1 MDRRELLQ
9 WSAMAVAAASLADKA
24 FAQGAPAPA
33 PAAKFSLDAYSRNLQ
48 WCRTPQDLA
57 KAVVDL
63 GLGSTDLSVGGA
75 GAHVDFAQVKTALPA
90 FVNGLKAGGIAVRCV
105 TLPIVDADSPGAEAA
120 LDAAASS
127 GIGYY
132 TWSGLTYEPGKDLQ
146 GQINALKPRVQKLA
160 KLNEKYKIKG
170 LYHPVA
176 GVTNVGSSFF
186 DILEVLQTVNPQFT
200 GIQYDTASLLQ
211 PVREVF
217 VSHMRLGAPYIGGMA
232 LNDAAISLDIPVY
245 EYGPFDPGKAN
256 ANAGPAGDNTGNADG
271 DPLAFGGG
279 GRPLPYKY
287 RPMRVGTGMIDL
299 IQIGRTLKEIG
310 FNGPIETQ
318 VNWPL
323 GGAENGADK
332 ISLPRQSVLG
342 QLKRDRLT
350 VEHGFFAAG
359 WNIDIARPAFLVA
372 RDRGGA
378 AAAPAGRGG
387 RGGRG
392 AAQ

>member
-1 MDRRELLQ
+1 MDRRQFLQ
-9 WSAMAVAAASLADKA
+9 TSSLVASAAALGTTA
-24 FAQGAPAPA
+24 FAQAPSAPG
-33 PAAKFSLDAYSRNLQ
+33 KSGLVVYSKHLQ
-48 WCRTPQDLA
+48 WLRTPQDVA
-57 KAVVDL
+57 TAVIDIGLERLDL
-63 GLGSTDLSVGGA
+63 TVAPYPG
-75 GAHVDFAQVKTALPA
+75 HVDPAKVKTDLPA
-90 FVNGLKAGGIAVRCV
+90 FVSALKQRGIAVPVV
-105 TLPIVDADSPGAEAA
+105 TTGIVDADSPNAEAI
-120 LDAAASS
+120 LDAASS
-127 GIGYY
+127 AGVTHYVWG
-132 TWSGLTYEPGKDLQ
+132 GLTYQAGTPYQAQLD
-146 GQINALKPRVQKLA
+146 ALKPRVQKLA

-176 GVTNVGSSFF
+176 GATNVGSSFF
-186 DILEVLQTVNPQFT
+186 DILDVLQTVNPQFT

-211 PVREVF
+211 PVRDVF

-232 LNDAAISLDIPVY
+232 LNDAAITLDIPFY
-245 EYGPFDPGKAN
+245 EYGPFDPN
-256 ANAGPAGDNTGNADG
+256 SSQDANAGPAGDNTGNADG

-287 RPMRVGTGMIDL
+287 HPMRVGTGMIDL
-299 IQIGRTLKEIG
+299 ILIGRTLKEIG

-323 GGAENGADK
+323 GGAESGADK
-332 ISLPRQSVLG
+332 VNLKRQSILG

-378 AAAPAGRGG
+378 APAPAGRGG

>member
-1 MDRRELLQ
+1 MDRRQFLQ
-9 WSAMAVAAASLADKA
+9 TSSLALSAAAVGSAA
-24 FAQGAPAPA
+24 FAQGAAPT
-33 PAAKFSLDAYSRNLQ
+33 KSGLVVYSKQLQ
-48 WCRTPQDLA
+48 WLRTPQDVA
-57 KAVVDL
+57 TAVVDI
-63 GLGSTDLSVGGA
+63 GLEKLDLTVTAYPG
-75 GAHVDFAQVKTALPA
+75 HVDPAKAKTDLPA
-90 FVNGLKAGGIAVRCV
+90 FVAALKQRGIAVPMI
-105 TLPIVDADSPGAEAA
+105 TTQIVDADSPNAEAI
-120 LDAAASS
+120 LDAASS
-127 GIGYY
+127 AGVTHYVWG
-132 TWSGLTYEPGKDLQ
+132 GLTYQTGTPYQAQLD
-146 GQINALKPRVQKLA
+146 ALKPRVQKLA

-176 GVTNVGSSFF
+176 GATNVGSSFL
-186 DILEVLQTVNPQFT
+186 DILDVLKTVNPQFT
-200 GIQYDTASLLQ
+200 AVQYDTASLLQ
-211 PVREVF
+211 PVRDVF
-217 VSHMRLGAPYIGGMA
+217 VSHMRLGAPYIGGVA
-232 LNDAAISLDIPVY
+232 LNDAAITLDIPFY
-245 EYGPFDPGKAN
+245 EYGPFDPSKAD

-287 RPMRVGTGMIDL
+287 HPMRVGTGMIDVIL
-299 IQIGRTLKEIG
+299 VGRTLKEIG

-332 ISLPRQSVLG
+332 VSLPRQSVLG

-378 AAAPAGRGG
+378 APAPAGRGG